1 MDNLSFIGI
10 IPARY
15 ASSRFPG
22 KPLAMIGDKP
32 MIQRVYEQAKKVL
45 ADVYVATDDSR
56 IYDAV
61 ESFGGKAVMTSDKHR
76 SGTDRCYEAYCNVSS
91 KADVVIN
98 IQGDEPFIHE
108 EQICEIMECFD
119 DPVTQI
125 ATLVRKFDPSQGF
138 DALND
143 CTKPKVVIDNN
154 RNALYFSRSVIPF
167 VRNAE
172 KKDWPSETA
181 FYMHVGMYAYKA
193 AVLAE
198 ITKLPQSSLE
208 IAESLEQLR
217 WLQNGYTIKTGLTD
231 KPTIGIDTP
240 DDLEKAVK
248 YLSTKQ

>member
-1 MDNLSFIGI
+1 MDNLSFLGI

-45 ADVYVATDDSR
+45 ADVYVATDDNR

-119 DPVTQI
+119 GPATQI

-143 CTKPKVVIDNN
+143 CTKPKVAIDNN

-217 WLQNGYTIKTGLTD
+217 WLQNGYKIKTGLTD

-240 DDLEKAVK
+240 TDLEKAIR
-248 YLSTKQ
+248 YLSEI

>member
-1 MDNLSFIGI
+1 MDNLSFLGI

-45 ADVYVATDDSR
+45 TDVYVATDDNR

-119 DPVTQI
+119 DPATQI
-125 ATLVRKFDPSQGF
+125 ATLIRKFDPAQGF
-138 DALND
+138 DTLDD

-172 KKDWPSETA
+172 KENWASETTY
-181 FYMHVGMYAYKA
+181 YMHVGMYAYKA
-193 AVLAE
+193 SVLAE

-217 WLQNGYTIKTGLTD
+217 WLQNGYKIKTGLTD

-240 DDLEKAVK
+240 ADLEKAIR
-248 YLSTKQ
+248 YLSEI

>member
-1 MDNLSFIGI
+1 MKFIGI

-22 KPLAMIGDKP
+22 KPLADMAGKP

-56 IYDAV
+56 IYNAV

-119 DPVTQI
+119 DPATQI

-217 WLQNGYTIKTGLTD
+217 WLQNGYKIKTGLTD

-240 DDLEKAVK
+240 TDLEKAIR
-248 YLSTKQ
+248 YLSEI

>member
-1 MDNLSFIGI
+1 MDNLSFLGI

-45 ADVYVATDDSR
+45 ADVYVATDDNR

-119 DPVTQI
+119 DPATQI

-138 DALND
+138 DALKD
-143 CTKPKVVIDNN
+143 CTKPKVAIDNN

-217 WLQNGYTIKTGLTD
+217 WLQNGYKIKTGLTD

-240 DDLEKAVK
+240 TDLEKAIR
-248 YLSTKQ
+248 YLSEI

>member
-1 MDNLSFIGI
+1 MDNLSFLGI

-45 ADVYVATDDSR
+45 ADVYVATDDNR

-119 DPVTQI
+119 GPATQI

-143 CTKPKVVIDNN
+143 CTKPKVAIDNN

-172 KKDWPSETA
+172 KKDWPSETT
-181 FYMHVGMYAYKA
+181 F
-193 AVLAE
+193 
-198 ITKLPQSSLE
+198 
-208 IAESLEQLR
+208 
-217 WLQNGYTIKTGLTD
+217 
-231 KPTIGIDTP
+231 
-240 DDLEKAVK
+240 
-248 YLSTKQ
+248 

>member
-45 ADVYVATDDSR
+45 ADVYVATDDNR

-119 DPVTQI
+119 DPATQI

-143 CTKPKVVIDNN
+143 CTKPKVAIDNN

-217 WLQNGYTIKTGLTD
+217 WLQNGYKIKTGLTD

-240 DDLEKAVK
+240 TDLEKAIC
-248 YLSTKQ
+248 YLSEI

>member
-1 MDNLSFIGI
+1 MDNLSFLGI

-45 ADVYVATDDSR
+45 ADVYVATDDNR

-119 DPVTQI
+119 DPATQI

-138 DALND
+138 DALDD

-217 WLQNGYTIKTGLTD
+217 WLQNGYKIKTGLTD

-240 DDLEKAVK
+240 TDLEKAIR
-248 YLSTKQ
+248 YLSEI

>member
-1 MDNLSFIGI
+1 MDNLSFLGI

-45 ADVYVATDDSR
+45 ADVYVATDDNR

-61 ESFGGKAVMTSDKHR
+61 ESFGGKVVMTSDKHR

-119 DPVTQI
+119 DPATQI

-143 CTKPKVVIDNN
+143 CTKPKVAIDNN

-217 WLQNGYTIKTGLTD
+217 WLQNGYKIKTGLTD

-240 DDLEKAVK
+240 TDLEKAIR
-248 YLSTKQ
+248 YLSEI

>member
-1 MDNLSFIGI
+1 MDNLSFLGI

-45 ADVYVATDDSR
+45 ADVYVATDDNR

-119 DPVTQI
+119 DPATQI

-143 CTKPKVVIDNN
+143 CTKPKVAIDNN

-217 WLQNGYTIKTGLTD
+217 WLQNGYKIKTGLTD

-240 DDLEKAVK
+240 TDIEKAIR
-248 YLSTKQ
+248 YLSEI

>member
-45 ADVYVATDDSR
+45 ADVYVATDDNR

-119 DPVTQI
+119 DPATQI

-143 CTKPKVVIDNN
+143 CTKPKVAIDNN

-217 WLQNGYTIKTGLTD
+217 WLQNGYKIKTGLTD

-240 DDLEKAVK
+240 TDLEKAIR
-248 YLSTKQ
+248 YLSEI

>member
-1 MDNLSFIGI
+1 MNKLSFIGI

-61 ESFGGKAVMTSDKHR
+61 KSFGGKAVMTSDKHR

-119 DPVTQI
+119 NPATQI
-125 ATLVRKFDPSQGF
+125 ATLARKFDPSQGF

-217 WLQNGYTIKTGLTD
+217 WLQNGYKIKTGLTD

-240 DDLEKAVK
+240 TDLEKAIR
-248 YLSTKQ
+248 YLSEI

>member
-1 MDNLSFIGI
+1 MDNLSFLGI

-45 ADVYVATDDSR
+45 ADVYVATDDNR

-119 DPVTQI
+119 DPATQI

-138 DALND
+138 DALDD
-143 CTKPKVVIDNN
+143 CTKPKVAIDNN

-217 WLQNGYTIKTGLTD
+217 WLQNGYKIKTGLTD

-240 DDLEKAVK
+240 TDLEKAIR
-248 YLSTKQ
+248 YLSEI

>member
-1 MDNLSFIGI
+1 MDNLSFLGI

-45 ADVYVATDDSR
+45 ADVYVATDDNR

-119 DPVTQI
+119 DPATQI
-125 ATLVRKFDPSQGF
+125 ATLARKFDPSQGF

-143 CTKPKVVIDNN
+143 CTKPKVAIDNN

-217 WLQNGYTIKTGLTD
+217 WLQNGYKIKTGLTD

-240 DDLEKAVK
+240 TDLEKAIR
-248 YLSTKQ
+248 YLSEI

>member
-1 MDNLSFIGI
+1 MDNLSFLGI

-45 ADVYVATDDSR
+45 ADVYVATDDNR

-119 DPVTQI
+119 DPATQI

-143 CTKPKVVIDNN
+143 CTKPKVVIDSN

-217 WLQNGYTIKTGLTD
+217 WLQNGYKIKTGLTD

-240 DDLEKAVK
+240 TDLEKAIR
-248 YLSTKQ
+248 YLSEI

>member
-1 MDNLSFIGI
+1 MDNLSFLGI

-45 ADVYVATDDSR
+45 ADVYVATDDNR

-61 ESFGGKAVMTSDKHR
+61 ESFGGKTVMTSDKHR

-119 DPVTQI
+119 DPATQI
-125 ATLVRKFDPSQGF
+125 ATLARKFDPSQGF

-217 WLQNGYTIKTGLTD
+217 WLQNGYKIKTGLTD

-240 DDLEKAVK
+240 TDLEKAIR
-248 YLSTKQ
+248 YLSEI

>member
-119 DPVTQI
+119 DPATQI

-143 CTKPKVVIDNN
+143 CTKPKVAIDNN

-217 WLQNGYTIKTGLTD
+217 WLQNGYKIKTGLTD

-240 DDLEKAVK
+240 TDLEKAIR
-248 YLSTKQ
+248 YLSEI

>member
-1 MDNLSFIGI
+1 MDNLSFLGI

-61 ESFGGKAVMTSDKHR
+61 KSFGGKAVMTSDKHR

-119 DPVTQI
+119 DPATQI

-143 CTKPKVVIDNN
+143 CTKPKVAIDNN

-217 WLQNGYTIKTGLTD
+217 WLQNGYKIKTGLTD

-240 DDLEKAVK
+240 TDLEKAIR
-248 YLSTKQ
+248 YLSEI

>member
-119 DPVTQI
+119 DPATQI

-143 CTKPKVVIDNN
+143 CTKPKVAIDNN

-172 KKDWPSETA
+172 KKDWPSETG

-217 WLQNGYTIKTGLTD
+217 WLQNGYKIKTGLTD

-240 DDLEKAVK
+240 TDLEKAIR
-248 YLSTKQ
+248 YLSEI

>member
-1 MDNLSFIGI
+1 MNKLSFIGI

-45 ADVYVATDDSR
+45 ADVYVATDDNR

-119 DPVTQI
+119 DPATQI

-143 CTKPKVVIDNN
+143 CTKPKVAIDNN

-217 WLQNGYTIKTGLTD
+217 WLQNGYKIKTGLTD

-240 DDLEKAVK
+240 TDLEKAIR
-248 YLSTKQ
+248 YLSEI

>member
-1 MDNLSFIGI
+1 MDNLSFLGI

-45 ADVYVATDDSR
+45 ADVYVATDDNR

-119 DPVTQI
+119 DPATQI

-143 CTKPKVVIDNN
+143 CTKPKVAIDNN

-198 ITKLPQSSLE
+198 ITKLPQSTLE

-217 WLQNGYTIKTGLTD
+217 WLQNGYKIKTGLTD

-240 DDLEKAVK
+240 TDLEKAIR
-248 YLSTKQ
+248 YLSEI